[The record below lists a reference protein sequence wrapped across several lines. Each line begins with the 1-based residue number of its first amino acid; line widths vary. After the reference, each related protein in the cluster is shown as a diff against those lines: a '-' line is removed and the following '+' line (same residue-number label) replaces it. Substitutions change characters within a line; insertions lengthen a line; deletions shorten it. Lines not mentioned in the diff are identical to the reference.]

1 MATTTATWVWY
12 DPDDRYVLASG
23 SPTNFS
29 RSVLNGPGVQLDRY
43 TADAFWTEV
52 NGDNR
57 IDDRDGQDG
66 GGGAFNAPIGE
77 GLTIDG
83 SFSQLSTYAVF
94 PATVTTADGTAIA
107 NLALAAYQF
116 PDATIA
122 FRLEDSAI
130 QTLALAGISRDAI
143 QAVTITGGPV
153 HSRGVTPSGHDDAF
167 PCYTPG
173 TLIDTD
179 AGPRPVESL
188 CVGDRVWTRDHGF
201 QPVLWVG
208 IRRLDLPAD
217 GSRDHLRPVRIA
229 PGVLD
234 SAGDGLLISP
244 QHRILLQS
252 RIAQRMFG
260 TMQVLVPAKAL
271 LELPGV
277 SLATDLACVT
287 YVHFACASHQI
298 VRANGLPSE
307 SLYLGS
313 QALKMLGAAA
323 WAEIAAIFPGLGSAA
338 PVPAA
343 RLVGVTQ
350 ARSLI
355 ARHRRNGLPLQAP

>member
-12 DPDDRYVLASG
+12 DPSHRYVLASG

-29 RSVLNGPGVQLDRY
+29 RSVQTGPGVQLDRY

-94 PATVTTADGTAIA
+94 PATVTATDGQTFA

-116 PDATIA
+116 PDTTIA
-122 FRLEDSAI
+122 FRLEDTAI
-130 QTLALAGISRDAI
+130 QTLALAGISRGAI
-143 QAVTITGGPV
+143 RSVTITGGPV
-153 HSRGVTPSGHDDAF
+153 HSRGVTPGGHDDAF

-173 TLIDTD
+173 TLIDTN

-188 CVGDRVWTRDHGF
+188 SAGDRVWTRDNGF
-201 QPVLWVG
+201 QPVLWTG
-208 IRRLDLPAD
+208 IRQLALPAD

-234 SAGDGLLISP
+234 PAGDGLTVSP
-244 QHRILLQS
+244 QHRILVQS

-271 LELPGV
+271 LDLPGV
-277 SLATDLACVT
+277 SLATDIARVT

-298 VRANGLPSE
+298 VRANGLLSE

-313 QALKMLGAAA
+313 QALTMLGAAA
-323 WAEIAAIFPGLGSAA
+323 RAEIAAIFPGLDSPA
-338 PVPAA
+338 PAA

-350 ARSLI
+350 ARTLV
-355 ARHRRNGLPLQAP
+355 ARHRRNGQRFQAS

>member
-1 MATTTATWVWY
+1 MAVNTSTWVWY
-12 DPDDRYVLASG
+12 DPKDRYVLASG

-29 RSVLNGPGVQLDRY
+29 RSVQNGPGVQLDRL
-43 TADAFWTEV
+43 TENAFWTEV

-57 IDDRDGQDG
+57 IEDRDGQDG

-83 SFSQLSTYAVF
+83 RFSQLSTYAVF
-94 PATVTTADGTAIA
+94 PATVTAADGRTIA

-116 PDATIA
+116 PDTTIA
-122 FRLEDSAI
+122 FRLEDTAI
-130 QTLALAGISRDAI
+130 QALSLAGIGRGAI

-173 TLIDTD
+173 TLIETD

-188 CVGDRVWTRDHGF
+188 RAGDRVWTRDHGF
-201 QPVLWVG
+201 QPVLWAG
-208 IRRLDLPAD
+208 IRCIALPAD

-229 PGVLD
+229 PGILD
-234 SAGDGLLISP
+234 RAGGGLLVSP
-244 QHRILLQS
+244 QHRILLHS

-271 LELPGV
+271 LDLPGV
-277 SLATDLACVT
+277 TLATGIACVT

-298 VRANGLPSE
+298 VRANGVLSE

-313 QALKMLGAAA
+313 QALLTLGAAA
-323 WAEIAAIFPGLGSAA
+323 RAEIAAIFPGLDS

-343 RLVGVTQ
+343 RLVGVAQ

-355 ARHRRNGLPLQAP
+355 ARHRRNGRPVLAA